1 MSELEI
7 GGRLF
12 IAAILGGFI
21 GLERESH
28 GRPAGLRTHVLVS
41 LGSCLIMLIS
51 LYGFSKSGLRY
62 DPGRMAA
69 QVISGIGFLGAG
81 TILREGISVRG
92 LTTAASL
99 WCVSGI
105 GLAIGCGYY
114 SAASIATIL
123 AVITLVLLEFFE
135 KKFLSPKTTTIEVTM
150 QNKPGE
156 LAKIC
161 QALGDLGINIQ
172 NIDVEINE
180 DKHLAQIVLMVDKK
194 NYSKEIIVKSLGS
207 AEGIIHLHCK

>member
-1 MSELEI
+1 MNEWEI

-12 IAAILGGFI
+12 VAALLGGFI

-51 LYGFSKSGLRY
+51 IYGFAQTGKNY
-62 DPGRMAA
+62 DPGRLAA

-81 TILREGISVRG
+81 TILREGISIRG

-114 SAASIATIL
+114 IGASVATVL
-123 AVITLVLLEFFE
+123 SVTTLVILEYFE
-135 KKFLSPKTTTIEVTM
+135 KNYLSPKASSVEMTFE
-150 QNKPGE
+150 NKPGE
-156 LAKIC
+156 LANICSALEELKIPIHNMEVDL
-161 QALGDLGINIQ
+161 QEGTRLIHITVTVENKNHSRDALLEILKNIPG
-172 NIDVEINE
+172 
-180 DKHLAQIVLMVDKK
+180 
-194 NYSKEIIVKSLGS
+194 IVK
-207 AEGIIHLHCK
+207 IRCK

>member
-1 MSELEI
+1 MSEFEI
-7 GGRLF
+7 SGRLL

-51 LYGFSKSGLRY
+51 LYGFSKTGLQY
-62 DPGRMAA
+62 DPGRIAA

-99 WCVSGI
+99 WCVSAI

-114 SAASIATIL
+114 SVASISTIL
-123 AVITLVLLEFFE
+123 AVITLVLLEHFE
-135 KKFLSPKTTTIEVTM
+135 KKYLSPKVTSIEVTT

-161 QALGDLGINIQ
+161 HIIGELGINIL

-180 DKHLAQIVLMVDKK
+180 AKQTAQITFTVEKR
-194 NYSKEIIVKSLGS
+194 NYSRELVVKEIGNID
-207 AEGIIHLHCK
+207 GIIHLNCK